1 MRAVRVS
8 MFSLCIPTHGTVV
21 CITSCFSSD
30 HTGNYTRKIYPV
42 NSNCFF
48 FFSSSPVLAGP
59 VFTGKRNSCLNKSSF
74 TFRVCFLLGA
84 VVLRSAHLDLNQ
96 RANDATSML
105 GQMPGAQDLQ
115 RTKCDYV
122 FGIFVYI
129 NMLLH
134 TNTQCFSISD
144 IL

>member
-48 FFSSSPVLAGP
+48 FFFLPSFGRACLYWQ
-59 VFTGKRNSCLNKSSF
+59 RNSCLNKSS
-74 TFRVCFLLGA
+74 
-84 VVLRSAHLDLNQ
+84 AHLQSLFFAWHCRTPLRTPRSQ
-96 RANDATSML
+96 SEGKRCHVHAWADAGSPRPSEDKKRL
-105 GQMPGAQDLQ
+105 RLWNF
-115 RTKCDYV
+115 C
-122 FGIFVYI
+122 
-129 NMLLH
+129 LH
-134 TNTQCFSISD
+134 
-144 IL
+144 